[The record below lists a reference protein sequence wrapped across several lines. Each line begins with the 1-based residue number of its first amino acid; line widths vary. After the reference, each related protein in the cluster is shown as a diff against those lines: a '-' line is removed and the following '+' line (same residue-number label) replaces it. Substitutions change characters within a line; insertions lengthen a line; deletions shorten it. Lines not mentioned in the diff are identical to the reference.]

1 MRLLLA
7 IVLLTTARGQSLPG
21 VEPRVPQAPAT
32 ESLPPVRA
40 AGDQA
45 EGGEIL
51 IRRLVAIRLVS
62 AEGGEPKDVGR
73 GLSVSESLL
82 LPSPRTLA
90 ARLAKW
96 QGQALDANGLAALAD
111 EILIHYDSEGYP
123 VVSVEAPQQDLS
135 KGELELRVEIGKFG
149 DIGVARP
156 KYGNPERIQKAL
168 LLRRGDLVRRAEID
182 EQTAW
187 YGRTVFRKPRLFV
200 SPGMEPATADLLIA
214 FEEAKP
220 WRVSTGYENSGPD
233 ILGRD
238 RFLLGVVGWT
248 AGEHLLAWQSVVG
261 MPASSLLANALR
273 WDIPFHSSHQLLQ
286 LDAAYAEVQSRYGT
300 SGIPVESEGSSW
312 SIGALHKV
320 PLPALGGW
328 RQTFGGGFELKG
340 TDQFLLFGGGSIS
353 PGEVVLFHGKLT
365 HELVRSWESGGAS
378 IETSVYA
385 APGNLSANNDDLAFK
400 AYDPA
405 ADSSYVFGRF
415 AGEGWWSPGADW
427 QLRFRGGAQLADS
440 RLLPAEQFAAGGYQT
455 VRGTAEREFA
465 ADCGWN
471 SSVELLSPLLS
482 PVKGCDL
489 RVLGFF
495 DYAALDQRGGPESS
509 LSGTGVGLRMKLL
522 QYMDLR
528 LDHGWRLDEAENRT
542 HFGVNVSF

>member
-1 MRLLLA
+1 M
-7 IVLLTTARGQSLPG
+7 
-21 VEPRVPQAPAT
+21 
-32 ESLPPVRA
+32 
-40 AGDQA
+40 
-45 EGGEIL
+45 
-51 IRRLVAIRLVS
+51 
-62 AEGGEPKDVGR
+62 
-73 GLSVSESLL
+73 
-82 LPSPRTLA
+82 
-90 ARLAKW
+90 
-96 QGQALDANGLAALAD
+96 
-111 EILIHYDSEGYP
+111 
-123 VVSVEAPQQDLS
+123 
-135 KGELELRVEIGKFG
+135 
-149 DIGVARP
+149 
-156 KYGNPERIQKAL
+156 
-168 LLRRGDLVRRAEID
+168 
-182 EQTAW
+182 
-187 YGRTVFRKPRLFV
+187 
-200 SPGMEPATADLLIA
+200 
-214 FEEAKP
+214 
-220 WRVSTGYENSGPD
+220 
-233 ILGRD
+233 
-238 RFLLGVVGWT
+238 
-248 AGEHLLAWQSVVG
+248 
-261 MPASSLLANALR
+261 
-273 WDIPFHSSHQLLQ
+273 
-286 LDAAYAEVQSRYGT
+286 
-300 SGIPVESEGSSW
+300 
-312 SIGALHKV
+312 
-320 PLPALGGW
+320 
-328 RQTFGGGFELKG
+328 
-340 TDQFLLFGGGSIS
+340 
-353 PGEVVLFHGKLT
+353 LFHGNQT
-365 HELVRSWESGGAS
+365 HDQLSSRESGGAS

-427 QLRFRGGAQLADS
+427 QLRLRGGAQLADS